1 MAAGDEVMTPRR
13 VVVPGVDTARLLA
26 VIEQMDDV
34 IREVS
39 IVQIGMQ
46 GGLGRPGLPDD
57 VLRTFGSVR
66 EIVYRPKEDI
76 SRQAADAWSAGRA
89 RVDVAV
95 SIEEESAPVIRLVL
109 DALERIDSV
118 SATDRALLIPAASEE
133 VATYRRWFL
142 TALAD
147 GLEEAAQQ

>member
-1 MAAGDEVMTPRR
+1 MTHRR
-13 VVVPGVDTARLLA
+13 IVVPGVETARLLA
-26 VIEQMDDV
+26 VIEQIDDV

-46 GGLGRPGLPDD
+46 GGLEQAGLPDE

-76 SRQAADAWSAGRA
+76 SRQAAAAWSAGRA
-89 RVDVAV
+89 HLDVEV
-95 SIEEESAPVIRLVL
+95 SMEEDSAPVVRRVL
-109 DALERIDSV
+109 DALERIDSL
-118 SATDRALLIPAASEE
+118 SATDRALLIPAAAEE

-147 GLEEAAQQ
+147 GLEDAAQQ

>member
-1 MAAGDEVMTPRR
+1 MTHRR
-13 VVVPGVDTARLLA
+13 IVVPGVDTARLLA
-26 VIEQMDDV
+26 VIEQIDDV

-46 GGLGRPGLPDD
+46 GGLEQAGLPDE

-76 SRQAADAWSAGRA
+76 SRQAAAAWSAGRA
-89 RVDVAV
+89 HLDVEV
-95 SIEEESAPVIRLVL
+95 SMEEDSAPVVRRVL
-109 DALERIDSV
+109 DALERIDSL
-118 SATDRALLIPAASEE
+118 SATDRALLIPAAAEE

-147 GLEEAAQQ
+147 GLEDAAQQ

>member
-1 MAAGDEVMTPRR
+1 MTHRR
-13 VVVPGVDTARLLA
+13 VVVPGVETARLLA
-26 VIEQMDDV
+26 VIEQIDDV

-46 GGLGRPGLPDD
+46 GGLDRPGLPDE
-57 VLRTFGSVR
+57 VLRTFASVR
-66 EIVYRPKEDI
+66 EVVYRPKEDI
-76 SRQAADAWSAGRA
+76 SRQAAAAWSAGR
-89 RVDVAV
+89 VHLDVEV
-95 SIEEESAPVIRLVL
+95 SIDEDSAPVVRRVL
-109 DALERIDSV
+109 DALERIDSL

-147 GLEEAAQQ
+147 RVEEAAQQ

>member
-1 MAAGDEVMTPRR
+1 MTPRLL
-13 VVVPGVDTARLLA
+13 VVPGVDTARLLA
-26 VIEQMDDV
+26 VIEQIDDV

-46 GGLGRPGLPDD
+46 GGLDRPGLPEE

-66 EIVYRPKEDI
+66 EVVYRPKEDI
-76 SRQAADAWSAGRA
+76 SRQAAAAWAAGRA
-89 RVDVAV
+89 RLDVEV
-95 SIEEESAPVIRLVL
+95 SIEEGSAPVIRRVL
-109 DALERIDSV
+109 DALERIDAL

-133 VATYRRWFL
+133 LATYRRWFL

-147 GLEEAAQQ
+147 QLEDGAQQ